1 MADKFTSSPGPSDVR
16 KYQTGQGSFQQTKTA
31 FQSISQQVLLTPE
44 ALASDPYVKY
54 LEVSGD
60 PLARTKQFN
69 ILYAGLVG
77 TPPSAGTK
85 FNNSFQ
91 ELQALLRAK
100 GYSKGKSPLGIVEG
114 ADQSGLTKAIQDAL
128 AMGQTDVIQFLSALN
143 RKPKGPKQVD
153 TTTKFTTQ
161 ITRILQYKDLG
172 DATNGLTD
180 AFMLAYNIAPNTDLI
195 TDFQKKWNAELEA
208 QTPAT
213 TSRSVVVMT
222 PVFDSKTG
230 KQKKDKNGKPM
241 FKPLV
246 NAEGVKQYEPVTSSD
261 TVIKGE
267 GFTAEEQK
275 QFMANYIAV
284 NFPTKDW
291 NMGKIGGAAKTIYDA
306 MVQVSN
312 NNFEKPLTFEEA
324 APIISKIIGTGNSE
338 VATQLIEQYQSN
350 VRNGAAKRFM
360 SLAPDI
366 ATGKDA
372 KPIVDKYASFLS
384 DALETSIGIDD
395 PLMVRILNYK
405 DDKGNYRL
413 PNDFELSSI
422 TMNDPR
428 ELKTSRSINQSV
440 NLAQSLQSQLQLG
453 QNNG

>member
-1 MADKFTSSPGPSDVR
+1 MAEQFTSSPGPSDVR

-31 FQSISQQVLLTPE
+31 FQSISNQVLLTPE

-60 PLARTKQFN
+60 PLARTREFN
-69 ILYAGLVG
+69 KLYAGLVG

-85 FNNSFQ
+85 FNNAFQ

-114 ADQSGLTKAIQDAL
+114 VDQSGLTKAIQDSL
-128 AMGQTDVIQFLSALN
+128 AMGQTDVIQFLSALSA
-143 RKPKGPKQVD
+143 RPTGPKQID
-153 TTTKFTTQ
+153 TTTKFSSQ
-161 ITRILQYKDLG
+161 VTRALQYKDLG
-172 DATNGLTD
+172 DATNALSD
-180 AFMLAYNIAPNTDLI
+180 AFMLSYNIAPNSALI
-195 TDFQKKWNAELEA
+195 EDFQKKWNAEVDA

-213 TSRSVVVMT
+213 TTRNVVVMT

-230 KQKKDKNGKPM
+230 KQKKDKNGKLM

-246 NAEGVKQYEPVTSSD
+246 NAEGVKQYEPTTTSESM
-261 TVIKGE
+261 VKGL
-267 GFTAEEQK
+267 GFTPEEQQ

-312 NNFEKPLTFEEA
+312 NNFEKPPTFEEA
-324 APIISKIIGTGNSE
+324 ASKIAKIIGTGNSQ
-338 VATQLIEQYQSN
+338 VATQLIGQYQTD
-350 VRNGAAKRFM
+350 VRNNAAKRFM

-366 ATGKDA
+366 AAGKDA
-372 KPIVDKYASFLS
+372 KPLVDNLSSFFS
-384 DALETSIGIDD
+384 EAFETYVGMDD
-395 PLMVRILNYK
+395 PIMVRALNYV
-405 DDKGNYRL
+405 DNKGNYRL
-413 PNDFELSSI
+413 PNEFELSTLATEDYRFGQSS
-422 TMNDPR
+422 
-428 ELKTSRSINQSV
+428 KAINQSV
-440 NLAQSLQSQLQLG
+440 NLAQSLKSQLQIG
-453 QNNG
+453 